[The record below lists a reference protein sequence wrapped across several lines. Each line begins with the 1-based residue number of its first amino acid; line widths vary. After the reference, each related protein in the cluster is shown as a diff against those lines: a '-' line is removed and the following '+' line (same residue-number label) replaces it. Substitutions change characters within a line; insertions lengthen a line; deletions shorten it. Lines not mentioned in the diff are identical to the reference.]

1 MRTKNEDSG
10 LLPKSNDGGKGYS
23 LGGGVT
29 PLRNK
34 RWESSRPIS
43 LLARTVARPC
53 LRASLRRR
61 FFLANKRR
69 RSAFL
74 GFSVSLV
81 IVPLSP
87 VVS

>member
-10 LLPKSNDGGKGYS
+10 LVPKSNGGGKDYS
-23 LGGGVT
+23 LGEGDT
-29 PLRNK
+29 PLRNI
-34 RWESSRPIS
+34 RLESSLPIS

-61 FFLANKRR
+61 FLLAKKRR
-69 RSAFL
+69 RSSFL

-81 IVPLSP
+81 IVPLSL